1 MLGVPVSLMAPK
13 FRDRAACG
21 PWEQDW
27 CVVGKEETSH
37 SREGQVTAKRH
48 NLQQKRTSEQ
58 KGRSHQQKGTCHQ
71 QRQITAERDMPPPD
85 RDISWPAVALP
96 TVPAVKNAA
105 TIPRK
110 VPIGSAPAIH
120 AIRGRIKAGK
130 AEAGRDKQFPTQ
142 LWLKPV
148 LQETHGP

>member
-1 MLGVPVSLMAPK
+1 MC
-13 FRDRAACG
+13 R
-21 PWEQDW
+21 WE
-27 CVVGKEETSH
+27 GKDKSQQRGTSH
-37 SREGQVTAKRH
+37 SKKAQFTAEKDVRAEREKSPAERDMPPA
-48 NLQQKRTSEQ
+48 E
-58 KGRSHQQKGTCHQ
+58 
-71 QRQITAERDMPPPD
+71 RQITAERDMPPPD

>member
-1 MLGVPVSLMAPK
+1 MSLMAPK
-13 FRDRAACG
+13 FRDRA
-21 PWEQDW
+21 
-27 CVVGKEETSH
+27 VVALG
-37 SREGQVTAKRH
+37 SRTGVSLGRKRQVTAERDK
-48 NLQQKRTSEQ
+48 S
-58 KGRSHQQKGTCHQ
+58 QQKGTIYSRKGRQSRKGEVTSRKGHATSRE
-71 QRQITAERDMPPPD
+71 RQITAERDMPPPD